1 MLKTFERL
9 KINCWSNSQPPTIY
23 SSKHLCL
30 ETLRNSRILFS
41 YKTCSHI
48 FSNLRLKDW
57 YKTITHH
64 FTIMKV
70 KAASR
75 WWIRSLYSGDA
86 TITSSSQRTVSYIHS
101 ILYIHVGTIPEVIT
115 STTSPGCCTIS
126 SCQTT
131 TKAIPTINTNYN
143 SYDQFTRYPNKLTSK
158 CLPKCVIDFY
168 KATRRMEIA

>member
-9 KINCWSNSQPPTIY
+9 KINCWSNNQLPSLY
-23 SSKHLCL
+23 SSKHFMSWNASEFPYFVFLQ
-30 ETLRNSRILFS
+30 NLF
-41 YKTCSHI
+41 THI
-48 FSNLRLKDW
+48 Q

-115 STTSPGCCTIS
+115 STTSTSCCTIS